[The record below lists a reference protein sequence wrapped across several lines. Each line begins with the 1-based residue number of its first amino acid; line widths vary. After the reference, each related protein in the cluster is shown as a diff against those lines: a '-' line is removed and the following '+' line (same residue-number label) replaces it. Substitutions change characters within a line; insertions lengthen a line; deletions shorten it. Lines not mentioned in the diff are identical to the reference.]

1 MLRGGNALV
10 TEHFGYA
17 FYRHSV
23 AKGDGGGKGVTRNV
37 KGEVFVYVA
46 VNSDF
51 LKG

>member
-1 MLRGGNALV
+1 VLRSGNALV

-17 FYRHSV
+17 FYGHSV
-23 AKGDGGGKGVTRNV
+23 AEGDSGREGVTRNV

-51 LKG
+51 FKG